1 MSERDFSRR
10 AGNGVHASPARGGE
24 PNLVGAATPA
34 RRRPKK
40 RKFYWVHRSVVSRAS
55 GFRLLNEER
64 LFKEGPHTFMPPSAQ
79 WCGFRQYPERP
90 AFLSDAKLGRIH
102 RDFEVYSGYWF
113 ISDRM
118 KSVLQGV
125 DPEAF
130 AFLQC
135 DVRTPGGNDA
145 PVRWLCDVIRILDAL
160 DEGRSTAEIG
170 TAESGRKVYRFG
182 LGASLTFNES
192 VVGTSHIFRMKY
204 RESTIFCD
212 DEIKQACKSTRVTG
226 ISFYPAK

>member
-1 MSERDFSRR
+1 MPGKDLRQG
-10 AGNGVHASPARGGE
+10 AGGGIHASPARDSE
-24 PNLVGAATPA
+24 PKSAGAETSA
-34 RRRPKK
+34 RDRRKK
-40 RKFYWVHRSVVSRAS
+40 RIFYRVHRRVVSRAS
-55 GFRLLNEER
+55 GFRPLNEER
-64 LFKEGPHTFMPPSAQ
+64 LFKDGPHTFMPPPAQ

-90 AFLSDAKLGRIH
+90 VFLSDAKLGRTH

-135 DVRTPGGNDA
+135 DVRTPDGNDA

-170 TAESGRKVYRFG
+170 TAESGRKVYHFG
-182 LGASLTFNES
+182 YDATLLFNES

-204 RESTIFCD
+204 REPTIVCD
-212 DEIKQACKSTRVTG
+212 DQIKQACKSAKLTG
-226 ISFYPAK
+226 ISFRPVE